1 MERIIQKIYLILG
14 ITVNWPL
21 GAVSSPLDSFVVAES
36 SVLRTTFSV
45 KNPAYRQSAKR
56 YGQDS
61 SNTFTWSAYGEFYA
75 SIDAIEPRTNQNS
88 LPFLVNHKQIN
99 NVGVNIALVRTHYS
113 NGNTRANAG
122 IMFGD
127 YSRYNLGAEDM
138 SLRNIYELN
147 AGVKL
152 LKNDNL
158 WLDAGVFESYLGFE
172 SPLGVNN
179 ATLTRSMFAENS
191 PYYLSGVRLQFT
203 SRDSRILFSGY
214 YLNGWQRMVRP
225 NGMRGTA
232 WGMHFVFMPTRNTT
246 ISYGTFWGGDGFKQQ
261 LQRSN
266 YKRWFN
272 DVYVLFFPI
281 RKVETGVLC
290 DYGIDYADSRPT
302 YSWYTVNGF
311 VKYKF
316 TPRFSVTGRAER
328 FSDPN
333 YTVLTTFSPA
343 ISNATRF
350 LMHAYSL
357 NIDMK
362 LNEHV
367 TFRTEAR
374 AFESSDYNLVGKR
387 SKPVNSTQVYTAS
400 LCVRF

>member
-14 ITVNWPL
+14 ITVNWQL

-225 NGMRGTA
+225 
-232 WGMHFVFMPTRNTT
+232 
-246 ISYGTFWGGDGFKQQ
+246 
-261 LQRSN
+261 
-266 YKRWFN
+266 
-272 DVYVLFFPI
+272 
-281 RKVETGVLC
+281 
-290 DYGIDYADSRPT
+290 
-302 YSWYTVNGF
+302 
-311 VKYKF
+311 
-316 TPRFSVTGRAER
+316 
-328 FSDPN
+328 
-333 YTVLTTFSPA
+333 
-343 ISNATRF
+343 
-350 LMHAYSL
+350 
-357 NIDMK
+357 
-362 LNEHV
+362 
-367 TFRTEAR
+367 
-374 AFESSDYNLVGKR
+374 
-387 SKPVNSTQVYTAS
+387 
-400 LCVRF
+400 